1 MLDHRLLRLGPD
13 GCRRERS
20 RRVARV
26 TREARRSALAVGLAW
41 IVGGVLLCAYLR
53 RGAVREGW

>member
-1 MLDHRLLRLGPD
+1 
-13 GCRRERS
+13 
-20 RRVARV
+20 V